1 MYIANSGTATRSGS
15 IIEYMPHSLRKY
27 LYSVDLSEAYEIHL
41 CPCRPLTI
49 YYPGE
54 RLFVASDG
62 TLTDNPYTGIR
73 VLPGHISEA
82 MEIASKSSIYS
93 VEDEIRNGYI
103 TIDGG
108 HRIGICGSAVI
119 RDGHITFVKDI
130 SALNYRLAREVKGAA
145 DSIIDCIY
153 NNGYVRNTLIISP
166 PGAGKTTMLRDI
178 VRQLSNEGIR
188 VCVVD
193 ERREIA
199 AMHSGRTDFDLGAST
214 TVFSG
219 APKAAGML
227 MMLRAMSPE
236 VIVTDEIGTLSDAR
250 ALTKI
255 INSGTRVITSIH
267 GFNSEQV
274 HHRRD
279 LKNVLPYFEA
289 FITLSKRVRVGSVE
303 EVRIL

>member
-1 MYIANSGTATRSGS
+1 MYIANSTLTTRGDS
-15 IIEYMPHSLRKY
+15 IIAYLPHSLRKY
-27 LYSVDLSEAYEIHL
+27 LYGTDLSEAYEIQL
-41 CPCRPLTI
+41 CSCHPLTI

-62 TLTDNPYTGIR
+62 TLTDNPYAAVR
-73 VLPGHISEA
+73 VSTAHITEA

-103 TIDGG
+103 TIEGG

-119 RDGHITFVKDI
+119 KDGHITFVRDI

-145 DSIIDCIY
+145 DSVIEMIY
-153 NNGYVRNTLIISP
+153 NGGQIRNTLIISP

-178 VRQLSNEGIR
+178 VRQLSNEGVR

-199 AMHSGRTDFDLGAST
+199 SMHSGRTDFDLGTST

-236 VIVTDEIGTLSDAR
+236 VIVTDEIGTASDAR

-255 INSGTRVITSIH
+255 INSGTKVITSIH
-267 GFNSEQV
+267 GFDAEQV
-274 HHRRD
+274 RRRRD
-279 LKNVLPYFEA
+279 LKTAIPYFEA
-289 FITLSKRVRVGSVE
+289 FITLSRHERIGTVE
-303 EVRIL
+303 ETVIL